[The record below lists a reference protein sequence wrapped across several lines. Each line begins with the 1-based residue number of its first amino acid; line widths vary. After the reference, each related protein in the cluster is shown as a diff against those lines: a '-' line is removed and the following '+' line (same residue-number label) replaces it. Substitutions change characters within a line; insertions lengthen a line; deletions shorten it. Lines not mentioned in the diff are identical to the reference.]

1 MGSSGQLRA
10 GKGGLRFDRP
20 CVEPAPSDFF
30 FWGLRNADWQ
40 MTRTEKEKGWPEL
53 NQGQPLDG

>member
-1 MGSSGQLRA
+1 MRRA
-10 GKGGLRFDRP
+10 RA
-20 CVEPAPSDFF
+20 VEIL

-40 MTRTEKEKGWPEL
+40 MIRTEKEKGWPEF